1 MPNHYDCAAV
11 VITGVVG
18 RHSDTITIN
27 LKRIMKHTTFTHA
40 LLPLVVSL
48 FLVSCQANSQTAPAA
63 EDAPAT
69 APPAK
74 AEPYKNVDAS
84 QFGQLMENSETVVLD
99 IRTPGEIAQG
109 KIAGAVEMDFYQPD
123 FQEKIRQLDKS
134 KTYLVYCRSGGRS
147 RSACQMMQQEGFAK
161 LYNLNGGYL
170 EWEAANQQD

>member
-1 MPNHYDCAAV
+1 
-11 VITGVVG
+11 
-18 RHSDTITIN
+18 
-27 LKRIMKHTTFTHA
+27 MKYTMSHNMFTNA
-40 LLPLVVSL
+40 FLPFFIGL

-63 EDAPAT
+63 EEAPAT

-74 AEPYKNVDAS
+74 AEPYKNVNAS
-84 QFGQLMENSETVVLD
+84 QFGQLMEDSETVVLD

-147 RSACQMMQQEGFAK
+147 RSACQMMEQEGFPR

-170 EWEAANQQD
+170 EWAAANQKN